1 MKTVKIETFAGN
13 KKIEQNLE
21 MHSATG
27 LNKVIGTSINRIFEF
42 NSLLRKY
49 GNDYIKANDLLSIVI
64 STENNVILDS
74 YTLNE
79 SFGFKLKFGNT
90 AKSKKKFCTILSEL
104 IKWAASDVKSLTL
117 EELINTFEE

>member
-13 KKIEQNLE
+13 KKIEQSLE
-21 MHSATG
+21 LHSATG
-27 LNKVIGTSINRIFEF
+27 LNKVIGTSLNRIFEF

-64 STENNVILDS
+64 STENNVLLDS

-79 SFGFKLKFGNT
+79 KFGFALKFGNT

-104 IKWAASDVKSLTL
+104 IKWAASDIKSLTL
-117 EELINTFEE
+117 EELINTLEE